1 MKLRVVAGISS
12 IEFDY
17 RLGGVRAVS
26 HPAAGS
32 WRGRRRARRRPW
44 PLMPHAAGRGRAGSR
59 VCRTKRGPI
68 PTSVRS
74 GESPLPGGVRRPAPW
89 AEVGGRRRHRRGVR
103 LSSNKGA
110 LMLDYSGS
118 RRAGLSG
125 GPCAPPD
132 AHDSR
137 RGPAPLCGAALAS
150 PPRRFGAHR
159 RPVAGLEGDGVP
171 GCQSTASGLTSGR
184 RDSFPPVGIP
194 TRASPSMEWTHV
206 AFLTGSGWRRP
217 RQLFLA

>member
-1 MKLRVVAGISS
+1 MFEINHMKLRVLAGISS

-32 WRGRRRARRRPW
+32 WSRRARRRPR

-59 VCRTKRGPI
+59 VCRTKRGPR

-74 GESPLPGGVRRPAPW
+74 GESSLPGGVRRPAPW
-89 AEVGGRRRHRRGVR
+89 AEVRGRRRHRRGVR
-103 LSSNKGA
+103 LSRYKGA
-110 LMLDYSGS
+110 LMRDHSGS

-125 GPCAPPD
+125 GPCAPPH

-137 RGPAPLCGAALAS
+137 RGPKPICGAALGLTTS
-150 PPRRFGAHR
+150 TVRGSSTPRRGSR
-159 RPVAGLEGDGVP
+159 
-171 GCQSTASGLTSGR
+171 GR
-184 RDSFPPVGIP
+184 RCPRLSMNGIGFDL
-194 TRASPSMEWTHV
+194 RSQGFVSAK
-206 AFLTGSGWRRP
+206 
-217 RQLFLA
+217 